1 MSGSAQGEVRVS
13 QMRAGERAKIGPAR
27 RQDGVDL
34 IGAGDIVKGLKVY
47 LIILQFNRRN
57 REFQDLC
64 RLSLLPGAA
73 I

>member
-1 MSGSAQGEVRVS
+1 M
-13 QMRAGERAKIGPAR
+13 
-27 RQDGVDL
+27 